1 MKVQLVTHSIIPN
14 LNSRLVPINPIGL
27 VTLFSLY
34 LDFTAES
41 VVQCQPAVINPLQT
55 YLYLGSNLL
64 GPSFF
69 LGKFPWIKFYLDQ
82 FSVGSILLWVN
93 FPLGRF
99 AFGPIYF
106 GPNFIWN
113 QVYLGQFVL
122 GQISV
127 GQWYFGTGFLWV
139 NFLWVNFLLGQVT
152 VFWVQMSLGQF
163 TLDPNVTWDYVC
175 LGYFFWVKFLL
186 DNDTLGQVSF
196 GSISFGSIFCW
207 VKLPFFGFKCPWVNL
222 PWAERL
228 GPNAL
233 DPFTVHR
240 FLIIY

>member
-1 MKVQLVTHSIIPN
+1 MDSHTHRQSDFLSSCQSKKCVCVIVKVHLVTHSIIPN
-14 LNSRLVPINPIGL
+14 LNSRFVPINPIGL

-34 LDFTAES
+34 LDLTAES

-127 GQWYFGTGFLWV
+127 GQ
-139 NFLWVNFLLGQVT
+139 
-152 VFWVQMSLGQF
+152 
-163 TLDPNVTWDYVC
+163 
-175 LGYFFWVKFLL
+175 
-186 DNDTLGQVSF
+186 
-196 GSISFGSIFCW
+196 
-207 VKLPFFGFKCPWVNL
+207 
-222 PWAERL
+222 
-228 GPNAL
+228 
-233 DPFTVHR
+233 
-240 FLIIY
+240 

>member
-1 MKVQLVTHSIIPN
+1 M
-14 LNSRLVPINPIGL
+14 
-27 VTLFSLY
+27 
-34 LDFTAES
+34 TAES

-152 VFWVQMSLGQF
+152 IFWVQMSLGQF
-163 TLDPNVTWDYVC
+163 TLDPNVIGSNF
-175 LGYFFWVKFLL
+175 LGAMW
-186 DNDTLGQVSF
+186 F
-196 GSISFGSIFCW
+196 GSIY
-207 VKLPFFGFKCPWVNL
+207 
-222 PWAERL
+222 L

-233 DPFTVHR
+233 DQTPWTLLQCTVNYGWLKRFT
-240 FLIIY
+240 LILDDG

>member
-1 MKVQLVTHSIIPN
+1 MIVKVHLVTHSIIPN

-99 AFGPIYF
+99 A
-106 GPNFIWN
+106 
-113 QVYLGQFVL
+113 
-122 GQISV
+122 
-127 GQWYFGTGFLWV
+127 
-139 NFLWVNFLLGQVT
+139 
-152 VFWVQMSLGQF
+152 LGQF
-163 TLDPNVTWDYVC
+163 TLDQISFGTKCIWVN
-175 LGYFFWVKFLL
+175 LFWVKFLL

-222 PWAERL
+222 PWTQMLLGRISLVQCGLGQFTLGRTPWAKRL
-228 GPNAL
+228 GPFYSA
-233 DPFTVHR
+233 PFNTHLQLYFKPSMRNQFSSVNI
-240 FLIIY
+240 FQIK